1 MVATVAVTGG
11 NGRIGRAVLAHLS
24 DAGYRTVNLSR
35 GSREESHADAYL
47 RTDMLEMGEV
57 YGSLAKSDADAV
69 VHLGMIPTPEGGP
82 GYRTFESNAMSTY
95 HVLEAA
101 GELGVE
107 TVALAS
113 SLSAVGGG
121 FEPEPIT
128 VDAVPLDERCPQ
140 RPSTSY
146 GIGKQSLEVVADGFA
161 RRADGPTTITSLRYP
176 WVVDDAT
183 ARETFVEP
191 DRRLAALRDSPDFLT
206 QRNTL
211 FAYAHMADVVELVE
225 ETVTATFEG
234 HERVWVS
241 APDTVTET
249 PTEALIEAVY
259 PEADV
264 REGFPDSEYASL
276 VDTSKAQSLFDW
288 TPQRRWRDLA

>member
-1 MVATVAVTGG
+1 MTDTVAVTGG
-11 NGRIGRAVLAHLS
+11 NGQIGRAVLDHLS
-24 DAGYRTVNLSR
+24 GVGYRTVNLSR

-47 RTDMLEMGEV
+47 RTDTLEMGEV

-69 VHLGMIPTPEGGP
+69 VHLGMIPTPESGP

-101 GELGVE
+101 SGLGID

-121 FEPEPIT
+121 FEPDPIA
-128 VDAVPLDERCPQ
+128 VDEFPVDESQ
-140 RPSTSY
+140 RPTPSTSY
-146 GIGKQSLEVVADGFA
+146 GLGKQTLEILADGFA
-161 RRADGPTTITSLRYP
+161 RRSDGPRTITSLRFP
-176 WVVDDAT
+176 WVVDDEM

-191 DRRLAALRDSPDFLT
+191 DRRLAALRDSEHFRT

-211 FAYAHMADVVELVE
+211 FAYAHVSDVVSLVE
-225 ETVTATFEG
+225 ATVTASFDG

-249 PTEALIEAVY
+249 PTRELLAEVY
-259 PEADV
+259 PDAELRD
-264 REGFPDSEYASL
+264 GFPDSEYASL
-276 VDTSKAQSLFDW
+276 VDTAKATSLFDW
-288 TPQRRWRDLA
+288 QPQRRWRDEG